1 MASINTITSKK
12 NTTLSVRP
20 DRATSDEI
28 LSWEMEYNELGSIVF
43 NTTTSENNYWN
54 GTEWAAILSSTV
66 VNDETGTSG
75 VQSGLDV
82 ITNSTLKGAFNVG
95 VYARSYHSGDVE
107 GSYSYGAYNKADM
120 QGTDG
125 YDGVLYGSYNEA
137 KYSGEDPNGNNA
149 TWSSIYGV
157 QAKAKVTGSGDIGYM
172 IGNNIS
178 SEHTSAT
185 ADVQWLQGQHITVKH
200 TAGTVSG
207 NIAVTLLDYD
217 AGTGTVAGDFA
228 YLQIQGDG
236 NPSSGVPG
244 VSGESRAINSD
255 SALPSSFNGEIFAEG
270 FRVNSMQTAPLT
282 STSAGVAGTVIVAS
296 DAIYV
301 CTSTDVWVKAPLVTF

>member
-1 MASINTITSKK
+1 MASINTSTSKT
-12 NTTLSVRP
+12 NTTLAVRP

-54 GTEWAAILSSTV
+54 GTEWSALISNTI
-66 VNDETGTSG
+66 VNNEIGTSG

-82 ITNSTLKGAFNVG
+82 ITNSSLKGAYNVG
-95 VYARSYHSGDVE
+95 VYARSYHSGNVE
-107 GSYSYGAYNKADM
+107 GSYNYGAYNKADM

-137 KYSGEDPNGNNA
+137 RYSGEDPNSNNA
-149 TWSSIYGV
+149 TWSSLYGV
-157 QAKAKVTGSGDIGYM
+157 QAKARVTGSGDIGYM
-172 IGNNIS
+172 IGNNVS
-178 SEHTSAT
+178 SEHTGAN
-185 ADVQWLQGQHITVKH
+185 ADVQWLQGQHTTVKH

-207 NIAVTLLDYD
+207 NIAVNILDYD
-217 AGTGTVAGDFA
+217 GGAGTVAGDFA
-228 YLQIQGDG
+228 YLQIQADG
-236 NPSSGVPG
+236 QPSTGVSG

-270 FRVNSMQTAPLT
+270 FRVNSMQTAP
-282 STSAGVAGTVIVAS
+282 SSANSIGVTGTVIVAS

-301 CTSTDVWVKAPLVTF
+301 CTATNVWVKAPLVSF